1 MSYGSVPTSVTCARL
16 VSVHQLAASPIIAR
30 LGWGNGPLQPVIEV
44 STESATPKSQVAGKR
59 AANCGWCGGGGSGP
73 PLVEV
78 LWCLT
83 NILQRLQAAAVV
95 RWFWPVPRAHWQP
108 SVVVSGLSGARSLR
122 KGHNKV
128 LICHSQLSLDWIM
141 EFDFSLQQL
150 ITPYSVLSKV
160 SDHFRPRHQQ
170 TCDFLAA
177 QRTLCRRCRR
187 QCAAPSSLGDKGD
200 KCSCTLRQI

>member
-1 MSYGSVPTSVTCARL
+1 MPTSVTCARL

-30 LGWGNGPLQPVIEV
+30 LGWGNGPLQP
-44 STESATPKSQVAGKR
+44 SLRCPTESATPKPSCGKKGGELR
-59 AANCGWCGGGGSGP
+59 AVRRWGPGP

-78 LWCLT
+78 LWCT
-83 NILQRLQAAAVV
+83 DEYRLQRLQTAAAD
-95 RWFWPVPRAHWQP
+95 RWFWPVPRPHWQP

-128 LICHSQLSLDWIM
+128 LICRSQTVKGIWLLNSNY
-141 EFDFSLQQL
+141 
-150 ITPYSVLSKV
+150 ITPYNSVLSKV

-187 QCAAPSSLGDKGD
+187 QCAAPSSLGDKCD